1 MNSSDY
7 SNQILLISRNINIY
21 ATLIVILIGFIGH
34 LLTICVFGQRRF
46 RIKTASVYLFC
57 LAINDS
63 LFLFIHLFEDTLRTF
78 KDIYFDDN
86 ENSSIKIITVLN
98 IIDNYRI
105 ACKLVNYLRYS
116 LRFISAY
123 IIVAFSIQ
131 RLCIIYS
138 SHKFKT
144 KKSAWLT
151 VLITILCS
159 LISSLWVPFLFELK
173 KLTNYNSTTT
183 ASSTYCDV
191 NKEMKTIYFTISVVY
206 VVLII
211 LIPNIIIFISNAL
224 IIYKTSKI
232 DYNNNN
238 NSSNNSNNNNNKI
251 TKTLITIS
259 FSYAFLSTPYLIA
272 WSLFFYQEAFR
283 KEKNATQ
290 SNLRFAFLQICEIFF
305 ILNYSINFYIY
316 CASDSSFLNHLKDT
330 NKAVKNN
337 RFIMFKRKR
346 NESLCR
352 RRSINK

>member
-86 ENSSIKIITVLN
+86 ENNDSIKIITVLN

-159 LISSLWVPFLFELK
+159 LISSLW
-173 KLTNYNSTTT
+173 S
-183 ASSTYCDV
+183 YCG
-191 NKEMKTIYFTISVVY
+191 NIS
-206 VVLII
+206 I
-211 LIPNIIIFISNAL
+211 
-224 IIYKTSKI
+224 
-232 DYNNNN
+232 
-238 NSSNNSNNNNNKI
+238 
-251 TKTLITIS
+251 
-259 FSYAFLSTPYLIA
+259 
-272 WSLFFYQEAFR
+272 
-283 KEKNATQ
+283 
-290 SNLRFAFLQICEIFF
+290 
-305 ILNYSINFYIY
+305 
-316 CASDSSFLNHLKDT
+316 
-330 NKAVKNN
+330 
-337 RFIMFKRKR
+337 
-346 NESLCR
+346 
-352 RRSINK
+352 